1 MNEAEDETDTDPALT
16 VELLADLQ
24 AGLLDDETAAQ
35 VRRRIRTDPQAAATL
50 EALQRVRRDVAQ
62 AGTDTSG
69 LGDPPPRLPTRITD
83 AVRSA
88 TSGGPTAAHAARP
101 APTRTRSWPASPG

>member
-88 TSGGPTAAHAARP
+88 TSGGPTAMHITVSTP
-101 APTRTRSWPASPG
+101 PPVIPLS

>member
-1 MNEAEDETDTDPALT
+1 MNGAEDETDTDPALT

-35 VRRRIRTDPQAAATL
+35 VRRRIRTDPEAAATL

-69 LGDPPPRLPTRITD
+69 LGDPPPHLPTRITD

-88 TSGGPTAAHAARP
+88 TSR
-101 APTRTRSWPASPG
+101 RTRCN